1 MEQATDR
8 QTSEGTL
15 YAPDQTMVGING
27 EWINQ
32 PGGTAQLMATA
43 YKERIIANELQQI
56 AKEMC
61 PQLRYDLPQSESRE
75 VVMYDQ
81 RHIDFPKREK
91 LSKEPTEDI

>member
-1 MEQATDR
+1 MLQIRPWKGLME
-8 QTSEGTL
+8 
-15 YAPDQTMVGING
+15 M
-27 EWINQ
+27 WINQ
-32 PGGTAQLMATA
+32 PGGTEQLMATA
-43 YKERIIANELQQI
+43 YKERIIADELQQI